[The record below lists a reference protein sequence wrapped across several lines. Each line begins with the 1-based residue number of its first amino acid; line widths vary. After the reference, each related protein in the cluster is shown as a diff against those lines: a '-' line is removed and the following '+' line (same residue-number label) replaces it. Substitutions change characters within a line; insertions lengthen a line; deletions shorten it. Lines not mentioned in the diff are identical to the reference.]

1 MFDSMLLLDKIGTH
15 RKETY
20 RGKLTPHGKKM
31 RKMYGYLQ
39 GFDLSMIYNQRDR
52 GRPRKDG

>member
-1 MFDSMLLLDKIGTH
+1 MILLDKIGTH

-20 RGKLTPHGKKM
+20 RGKLTSHGKKM